1 MLCVVQLSR
10 QLYIVWKERIS
21 AMGQMELIK
30 KELEEHLG
38 KKIIL
43 KACKG
48 RKKFVTR
55 YGFLRE
61 VYPSLFMVDVVNG
74 NELTSLTF
82 TYSDIL
88 TKTVRITVLNDN
100 VKFEDLKLKIS

>member
-1 MLCVVQLSR
+1 MS
-10 QLYIVWKERIS
+10 
-21 AMGQMELIK
+21 QMELIK

-38 KKIIL
+38 KKVIL

-55 YGFLRE
+55 FGFLRE

-74 NELTSLTF
+74 QELTSLTF
-82 TYSDIL
+82 TYSDVL
-88 TKTVRITVLNDN
+88 TKTVKVTVLDDD
-100 VKFEDLKLKIS
+100 VEFEDLKLKIS

>member
-1 MLCVVQLSR
+1 MS
-10 QLYIVWKERIS
+10 
-21 AMGQMELIK
+21 QMELIK

-38 KKIIL
+38 KKVIL

-55 YGFLRE
+55 FGFLRE

-74 NELTSLTF
+74 KELTSLTF
-82 TYSDIL
+82 TYSDVL
-88 TKTVRITVLNDN
+88 TKTVKVTVLDDD
-100 VKFEDLKLKIS
+100 VEFEDLKLKIS

>member
-1 MLCVVQLSR
+1 MS
-10 QLYIVWKERIS
+10 
-21 AMGQMELIK
+21 QMELIK

-38 KKIIL
+38 NKVIL

-55 YGFLRE
+55 FGFLRE

-74 NELTSLTF
+74 QELTSLTF
-82 TYSDIL
+82 TYSDVL
-88 TKTVRITVLNDN
+88 TKTVKVTVLDDD
-100 VKFEDLKLKIS
+100 VEFEDLKLKIS